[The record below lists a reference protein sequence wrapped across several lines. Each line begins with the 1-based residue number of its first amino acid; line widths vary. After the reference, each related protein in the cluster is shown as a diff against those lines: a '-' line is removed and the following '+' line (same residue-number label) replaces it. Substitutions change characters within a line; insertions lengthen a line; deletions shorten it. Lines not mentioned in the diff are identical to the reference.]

1 MAIIALRMAKSDKPN
16 RLLNAEQIVG
26 LFSKTKLAESKPAIP
41 DSKSKPIIISPFP
54 TFIEEEGNNSNAPLA
69 GTTLMRIMILAIR
82 GKLTAFRGNEIG
94 TIPESIMNFTMID
107 DIYCMAF
114 TRIDA

>member
-1 MAIIALRMAKSDKPN
+1 
-16 RLLNAEQIVG
+16 
-26 LFSKTKLAESKPAIP
+26 
-41 DSKSKPIIISPFP
+41 
-54 TFIEEEGNNSNAPLA
+54 
-69 GTTLMRIMILAIR
+69 MRIMILAIR

>member
-1 MAIIALRMAKSDKPN
+1 M
-16 RLLNAEQIVG
+16 
-26 LFSKTKLAESKPAIP
+26 KT
-41 DSKSKPIIISPFP
+41 
-54 TFIEEEGNNSNAPLA
+54 
-69 GTTLMRIMILAIR
+69 MILAIQ
-82 GKLTAFRGNEIG
+82 GKLISFWGNEIG